1 VTALAAG
8 FSEDHVAQEIVMV
21 SQLAA
26 SDASGDR
33 QGDIVV
39 EGAVMDDATDPNPVE
54 PVKKSGFSLS
64 RIIPLFLLG
73 AGLAVFFALDLNQ
86 YVSLSALKAHREQLQ
101 FWVTNYGAWSAVVF
115 AAIYALA
122 VAFSIPG
129 ALFITIAGGFMFG
142 PYLGT
147 LYVVVGATVGAV
159 SVFLV
164 AKYALGDTLR
174 AKAGPAIRRMEAG
187 FRENEMSYLLILRL
201 VPLFPFWL
209 VNLVPAFLGVSL
221 RTYTIGTLLGIIPGA
236 FVYALVGDG
245 AGAVLDAGGDL
256 NLGIIFEPRFLAPIV
271 GLAVLACI
279 PIVYKKIK
287 GRKATP
293 SV

>member
-1 VTALAAG
+1 MMTSHASSPSPDGTLQPDNSLKGEQMAETQDPDTPKADKRSGFSVGRILPLALLAAG
-8 FSEDHVAQEIVMV
+8 
-21 SQLAA
+21 LAA
-26 SDASGDR
+26 
-33 QGDIVV
+33 
-39 EGAVMDDATDPNPVE
+39 
-54 PVKKSGFSLS
+54 
-64 RIIPLFLLG
+64 
-73 AGLAVFFALDLNQ
+73 FFIFDLNQ
-86 YVSLSALKAHREQLQ
+86 YVSLDALKTHRETLQ
-101 FWVTNYGAWSAVVF
+101 SWVANYGVMT
-115 AAIYALA
+115 AAIFMLIYALA
-122 VAFSIPG
+122 VAFSVPG
-129 ALFITIAGGFMFG
+129 AVFITIAGGFMFG

-147 LYVVVGATVGAV
+147 VYVVIGATVGAV
-159 SVFLV
+159 GVFLA
-164 AKYALGDTLR
+164 AKYALGDVLR
-174 AKAGPAIRRMEAG
+174 AKAGPAIKRMEAG

-256 NLGIIFEPRFLAPIV
+256 NLGIIFEPRFLAPII

-287 GRKATP
+287 GRKDVP
-293 SV
+293 SD

>member
-1 VTALAAG
+1 MVFPTATTTDIPNP
-8 FSEDHVAQEIVMV
+8 SETATP
-21 SQLAA
+21 AP
-26 SDASGDR
+26 SG
-33 QGDIVV
+33 GINKNITPK
-39 EGAVMDDATDPNPVE
+39 GSPMDDATETVE
-54 PVKKSGFSLS
+54 AASQKKSVFSLG
-64 RIIPLFLLG
+64 RIIPLGLLA
-73 AGLAVFFALDLNQ
+73 AGLFAFFAFDLNQ
-86 YVSLSALKAHREQLQ
+86 YISLDALKENREVLQSWVANYGTLSAL
-101 FWVTNYGAWSAVVF
+101 VF
-115 AAIYALA
+115 AGIYAVA

-129 ALFITIAGGFMFG
+129 AVFITIAGGFMFG

-147 LYVVVGATVGAV
+147 VYVVIGATVGAV
-159 SVFLV
+159 GVFLA
-164 AKYALGDTLR
+164 AKYAVGDILR
-174 AKAGPAIRRMEAG
+174 AKAGPAIKRMEAG
-187 FRENEMSYLLILRL
+187 FRENELSYLLILRL

-256 NLGIIFEPRFLAPIV
+256 NLGIIFAPRFLAPII

-287 GRKATP
+287 ARKTAT
-293 SV
+293 SD